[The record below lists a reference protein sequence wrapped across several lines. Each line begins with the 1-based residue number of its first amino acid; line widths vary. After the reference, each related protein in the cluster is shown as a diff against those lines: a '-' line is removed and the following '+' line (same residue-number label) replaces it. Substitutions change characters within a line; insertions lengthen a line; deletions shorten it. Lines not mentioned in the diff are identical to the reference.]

1 MIMRTNIEPTSREAA
16 FGMTP
21 SAIRASRM
29 ESTVKPPQI
38 GERWLAVVGSEDA
51 EAQALSFVRRFA
63 KNDAEIHSV
72 RPSGSDPASEVCRLA
87 KELGVHWLCLVAHR
101 GSGAMSLFVRGDVER
116 TLRASPCPVI
126 CIPESCQSVAERPSA
141 NGDALPIR
149 RVLASIKL
157 SLHAR
162 RQVENAVAVAERF
175 EAKLDLLGVAELP
188 RNPDGSRIVSHRE
201 AKRMQTQAI
210 KKELAN
216 LADEVIPTR
225 MRGRILVSVGFPMF
239 YATKRWARELNSGL
253 VVLAAPTQLW
263 TNQGRID
270 VGTER
275 ILHRVEC
282 PVICIP
288 EHGEL
293 CKDRHEVL
301 SQVRQ
306 RHRRRNWH
314 TPSRLSLRDG
324 LRPFPKCK
332 DLSATRHELVAFTNN
347 LKRFD
352 AYETKITGS

>member
-1 MIMRTNIEPTSREAA
+1 MRTNIEPTSREAA

-21 SAIRASRM
+21 SAVRASRM

-87 KELGVHWLCLVAHR
+87 MELGVHWLCLVAHR
-101 GSGAMSLFVRGDVER
+101 GSGAMSLFVRGDVES

-126 CIPESCQSVAERPSA
+126 CIPKSCQSVAERPSA
-141 NGDALPIR
+141 NGEALPIR

-175 EAKLDLLGVAELP
+175 GAKLDLLGVHELL
-188 RNPDGSRIVSHRE
+188 RNPGGSRMVNHRE
-201 AKRMQTQAI
+201 AKRLQTRAI
-210 KKELAN
+210 KVELAN
-216 LADEVIPTR
+216 LADEVIPTG
-225 MRGRILVSVGFPMF
+225 MRGRILASVGFPMF
-239 YATKRWARELNSGL
+239 YATNRWARELNVEL
-253 VVLAAPTQLW
+253 VVLAVPTRLW

-288 EHGEL
+288 EHSEL
-293 CKDRHEVL
+293 RKVRHEVL
-301 SQVRQ
+301 SRVPQ
-306 RHRRRNWH
+306 RHWRSDWH
-314 TPSRLSLRDG
+314 TPSRLSLRHG

-332 DLSATRHELVAFTNN
+332 DSSAMWHELVAPTNN

>member
-1 MIMRTNIEPTSREAA
+1 MILRTNIEPANREAA

-29 ESTVKPPQI
+29 EPHIQLPKI
-38 GERWLAVVGSEDA
+38 GECWLAVVGPEGA
-51 EAQALSFVRRFA
+51 GAQSLSFVRRFA

-72 RPSGSDPASEVCRLA
+72 TPSESDPASEVRRLA
-87 KELGVHWLCLVAHR
+87 MELGVHWLCMVAHR

-126 CIPESCQSVAERPSA
+126 CIPESRQPVAERASA
-141 NGDALPIR
+141 SEDASPMR
-149 RVLASIKL
+149 RVLTPIKL

-175 EAKLDLLGVAELP
+175 GAKLDLLGVDELL

-201 AKRMQTQAI
+201 AKRLQTRAI

-225 MRGRILVSVGFPMF
+225 MRSRILASVGFPLF
-239 YATKRWARELNSGL
+239 DATTRWARELNAGL
-253 VVLAAPTQLW
+253 IVLAVPTQLW

-275 ILHRVEC
+275 VLHRAEC

-293 CKDRHEVL
+293 STRRHEVQ
-301 SQVRQ
+301 SRVR
-306 RHRRRNWH
+306 RPHERRDWH
-314 TPSRLSLRDG
+314 APSRLPFRHG

-332 DLSATRHELVAFTNN
+332 DFDAARHESVASTTN

-352 AYETKITGS
+352 TYETQITGS

>member
-1 MIMRTNIEPTSREAA
+1 MILPTNIEPGNREAA
-16 FGMTP
+16 FGMALT
-21 SAIRASRM
+21 ATRASRM
-29 ESTVKPPQI
+29 EPHIKPPGI
-38 GERWLAVVGSEDA
+38 GERWLSVVGSEDA
-51 EAQALSFVRRFA
+51 EAQSLSSVRRFA
-63 KNDAEIHSV
+63 KNDAEIHLLE
-72 RPSGSDPASEVCRLA
+72 PSGPDPANEVRRLA
-87 KELGVHWLCLVAHR
+87 MELGVHWLCLVAHR

-126 CIPESCQSVAERPSA
+126 CIPESLQS
-141 NGDALPIR
+141 DAFPIR
-149 RVLASIKL
+149 RVLAPIKL

-162 RQVENAVAVAERF
+162 RQVENSVAVAERF
-175 EAKLDLLGVAELP
+175 GAKLDLLGVDELL
-188 RNPDGSRIVSHRE
+188 RNPGGSRTVSHRE
-201 AKRMQTQAI
+201 AKRLQTRAI

-225 MRGRILVSVGFPMF
+225 MRGRLLASVGFPMF
-239 YATKRWARELNSGL
+239 YATNRWARELNSGL
-253 VVLAAPTQLW
+253 VVIAAPTRLW

-270 VGTER
+270 VDTER

-293 CKDRHEVL
+293 RKDRHEVL
-301 SQVRQ
+301 NRIRQ

-324 LRPFPKCK
+324 LRPFPKSK
-332 DLSATRHELVAFTNN
+332 DLSATRHELIASTN

-352 AYETKITGS
+352 AYETQIIGS